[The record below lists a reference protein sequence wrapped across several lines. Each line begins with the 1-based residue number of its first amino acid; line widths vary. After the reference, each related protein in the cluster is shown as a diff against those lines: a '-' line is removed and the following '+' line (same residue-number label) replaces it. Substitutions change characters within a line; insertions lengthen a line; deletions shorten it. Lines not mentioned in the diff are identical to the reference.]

1 MSSESGCNGYKIG
14 VCSSSTQSKSMEYN
28 MLILRLVNLLIPNS
42 ECSSESMQRAQDVV
56 VNLYLINAIIA
67 VFVWMCAAYIIYRVL
82 KEFELIVVTLINVLG
97 GVVQTIIKGVL
108 DMLQV
113 IFGGFSQAITFLGN
127 AFVELCSVLK
137 ETITATWNQ
146 MTRENISLLFALGII
161 IYVFPELCDVFRD
174 LLRKQL
180 VTHPPHLRT
189 PQDHPR

>member
-1 MSSESGCNGYKIG
+1 
-14 VCSSSTQSKSMEYN
+14 
-28 MLILRLVNLLIPNS
+28 
-42 ECSSESMQRAQDVV
+42 MQRAQDVV

-67 VFVWMCAAYIIYRVL
+67 VFVWICAAFIIYRVL
-82 KEFELIVVTLINVLG
+82 KEFGLIVVTLINVLRE
-97 GVVQTIIKGVL
+97 VVQTIIKGVL

-137 ETITATWNQ
+137 EAITATWNQ
-146 MTRENISLLFALGII
+146 MTGENISLLFALGII

-174 LLRKQL
+174 SLRKQL
-180 VTHPPHLRT
+180 ATHPPHPLT